1 MKRDRAVDEGEEEWF
16 DTSSSVVVG
25 VVNAEVREE
34 EGAAVR
40 SVVE

>member
-16 DTSSSVVVG
+16 DTSSSVEVG
-25 VVNAEVREE
+25 VVNAEVGEE